1 MAQLINLVVNRSILL
16 NIRIRLGNIG
26 LRLIIIVIRN
36 KIFHRILREEGL
48 QLTRQLC
55 RQRLIMRN
63 HQRRLAHL
71 IDYLRNRIRLAR
83 ARCTQQHLRAQ
94 ALLHALRQLGNRLR
108 LVAGRL
114 KRSLNF
120 KIHVHHQLKNK
131 KQNRKN

>member
-1 MAQLINLVVNRSILL
+1 MAQLINLIVNRSILL
-16 NIRIRLGNIG
+16 DISIRLRNIR

-36 KIFHRILREEGL
+36 KIFHRILREERL

-55 RQRLIMRN
+55 SQRLIMRN
-63 HQRRLAHL
+63 HQSRLAHL

-83 ARCTQQHLRAQ
+83 TRCAQQHLRAQ

-108 LVAGRL
+108 LVACGL

-120 KIHVHHQLKNK
+120 KIHVHHQL
-131 KQNRKN
+131 